1 MTPGGSEAESGGT
14 NAFFPMVRSILNT
27 TSSPAEAA
35 FSGDG
40 TMESITAM
48 MPNERK
54 QSLDLPSPIY
64 SSRRHAL
71 AVVESV
77 LSGVCSEY

>member
-1 MTPGGSEAESGGT
+1 
-14 NAFFPMVRSILNT
+14 
-27 TSSPAEAA
+27 
-35 FSGDG
+35 
-40 TMESITAM
+40 M

-54 QSLDLPSPIY
+54 QSLDLSSPIY
-64 SSRRHAL
+64 SSRPHAL